1 MEKLKKTEKL
11 PEGWKRVKLG
21 EVAEITTGAT
31 NVQDAVDDGI
41 YPLFDRSTEIKRS
54 NKFLFD
60 KEAVIVPG
68 EGAEFVPKYFKGKFD
83 LHQRA
88 YAIFN
93 FKNISAK
100 YFYYCIHHFRYQLFT
115 ASVGTTVISLRL
127 PHFLNFVFICPKS
140 PSEQRKIA
148 EILETVD
155 NAIEKSDRLI
165 EKYKR
170 IKQGLMQDLL
180 TKGIDENGQIRNEL
194 THKFK
199 DSPLGRIPEEWEV
212 VKLEEVVDIF
222 LSNVDKKIFP
232 NEIKVNLCNYLEVYQ
247 NEYITSKI
255 NFSKGSVNKR
265 EFQKFKVNKGDVII
279 TKDSETF
286 DDIAKPTYVQD
297 EIPNLVCGYHLCL
310 LKPKKINGLF
320 LTKVLI
326 QDNFNKHF
334 QRLANGITRFG
345 ITSETIHTAKIP
357 LPPLNEQQRIASIL
371 SQIDETIEKE
381 TAYKEKLMKLKSGL
395 MEDLLTGKVRVNK
408 LINEESEA
416 NELIKYSVNE
426 EIHSSKEI

>member
-1 MEKLKKTEKL
+1 MIEKAKEMEKI
-11 PEGWKRVKLG
+11 PEGWKRVKFG
-21 EVAEITTGAT
+21 EVIIENKKSPFKVEDADNEGYYPFFTSGDSVLSHSKFLVDGENIFMSTGGTAYVNFYCGKASYSADTYSFKSKINSRLLYYSIYRKLNYITFRFFIGSGLEHL
-31 NVQDAVDDGI
+31 QKPD
-41 YPLFDRSTEIKRS
+41 FK
-54 NKFLFD
+54 NKFEIIFP
-60 KEAVIVPG
+60 KEN
-68 EGAEFVPKYFKGKFD
+68 D
-83 LHQRA
+83 
-88 YAIFN
+88 
-93 FKNISAK
+93 
-100 YFYYCIHHFRYQLFT
+100 
-115 ASVGTTVISLRL
+115 
-127 PHFLNFVFICPKS
+127 
-140 PSEQRKIA
+140 EQRKIA

-212 VKLEEVVDIF
+212 KRLGEVGSIIMGQSPPSLLINQEGKGIPFLQGNAEFGVK
-222 LSNVDKKIFP
+222 FP
-232 NEIKVNLCNYLEVYQ
+232 KPIYYIEQPLKVAPPNSILISVRAPVGDLNLNCKYYYCIGRGL
-247 NEYITSKI
+247 
-255 NFSKGSVNKR
+255 
-265 EFQKFKVNKGDVII
+265 
-279 TKDSETF
+279 
-286 DDIAKPTYVQD
+286 A
-297 EIPNLVCGYHLCL
+297 C
-310 LKPKKINGLF
+310 LKPYDESLTFIWHTLSFYISKLNLLSQGSTFEAIGKKELEYF
-320 LTKVLI
+320 
-326 QDNFNKHF
+326 
-334 QRLANGITRFG
+334 
-345 ITSETIHTAKIP
+345 SIP
-357 LPPLNEQQRIASIL
+357 FPPLHEQQRIASIL

>member
-212 VKLEEVVDIF
+212 KRLGEVGSIIMGQSPPSLLINQEGKGIPFLQGNAEFGVK
-222 LSNVDKKIFP
+222 FP
-232 NEIKVNLCNYLEVYQ
+232 KPIYYIEQPLKVAPPNSILISVRAPVGDLNLNCKYYYCIGRGL
-247 NEYITSKI
+247 
-255 NFSKGSVNKR
+255 
-265 EFQKFKVNKGDVII
+265 
-279 TKDSETF
+279 
-286 DDIAKPTYVQD
+286 A
-297 EIPNLVCGYHLCL
+297 C
-310 LKPKKINGLF
+310 LKPYDESLTFIWHTLSFYISKLNLLSQGSTFEAIGKKELEYF
-320 LTKVLI
+320 
-326 QDNFNKHF
+326 
-334 QRLANGITRFG
+334 
-345 ITSETIHTAKIP
+345 SIP
-357 LPPLNEQQRIASIL
+357 FPPLHEQQRIASIL